1 LLFGEFI
8 ANLRAFSDATAR
20 RKPGRTNSLPPS
32 EADSSESPGN
42 YGTITSQ
49 HTGGASTPKRR
60 PSGPHRLGSVTST
73 ALAFDKVK
81 MKGVK
86 GAQRSEAMQAVI
98 QNLEAMG
105 NTVEIVNTDDPSD
118 NGQNG
123 HEASADGNGEGGN
136 DAAAGG
142 KGADADRIS
151 GSHVEVTVE
160 HPNGETE
167 DLVVTMDEDENAPLL
182 GGKQLASSPRHM

>member
-1 LLFGEFI
+1 
-8 ANLRAFSDATAR
+8 
-20 RKPGRTNSLPPS
+20 
-32 EADSSESPGN
+32 
-42 YGTITSQ
+42 
-49 HTGGASTPKRR
+49 
-60 PSGPHRLGSVTST
+60 
-73 ALAFDKVK
+73 

-105 NTVEIVNTDDPSD
+105 NTVEVVNTNDSSD
-118 NGQNG
+118 GRNGHDGANG
-123 HEASADGNGEGGN
+123 HENGEREHDD
-136 DAAAGG
+136 DAASDKG
-142 KGADADRIS
+142 KDTDRYS

-182 GGKQLASSPRHM
+182 GGKQLASSPRKM

>member
-1 LLFGEFI
+1 
-8 ANLRAFSDATAR
+8 
-20 RKPGRTNSLPPS
+20 
-32 EADSSESPGN
+32 
-42 YGTITSQ
+42 
-49 HTGGASTPKRR
+49 
-60 PSGPHRLGSVTST
+60 
-73 ALAFDKVK
+73 

-105 NTVEIVNTDDPSD
+105 NTVEIVDTDPSSNGV
-118 NGQNG
+118 NGQATSNGNGTEHGSDEHDDHDEHDSKGNG
-123 HEASADGNGEGGN
+123 H
-136 DAAAGG
+136 
-142 KGADADRIS
+142 I

-182 GGKQLASSPRHM
+182 GGKQLASSPGRM